1 MARHIKI
8 ALVGN
13 PNTGKSTL
21 FNLLTGLNQKIGN
34 FPGITV
40 DKKVGYC
47 SLADGREAEIIDL
60 PGTYSLYP
68 KSKDESIVFQVLAD
82 KENNSHPD
90 LIVLVADATNLRR
103 NLLLC
108 SQVADLS
115 IPMLLVLNMTDMA
128 KKESIHIDV
137 NKLANRLGIQVIE
150 MSARKNEG
158 LDILKNALSNTG
170 LISTQLPGI
179 DVSIFAAEAIFEVA
193 TKLNTP
199 NNYYALQVLHQH
211 EYLGFLSE
219 KQQQEIEEIQQLH
232 GFESSKI
239 QAAETIARYR
249 HLSTVLTDVVKVT
262 GAERK
267 FKMTDRLDS
276 ILTNRFW
283 GFFIF
288 LLILFFVFNAI
299 FSWSAYPM
307 GLIESGFTWITGYG
321 HEHLPQGVLSDL
333 LLDGVVA
340 GLGGIVI
347 FIPQIAILFALISIL
362 EDTGYMARVTFM
374 MDKIMRKFGLS
385 GKSVVPMIG
394 GIACAVP
401 SIMSARNIENWKDRM
416 ITIMVTPLVSC
427 SARLPVY
434 SLMITLVV
442 PNKMYFG
449 FISLQTLTFMA
460 MYTITIVAAMLV
472 AFVMKFILK
481 AKERSYFIMEL
492 PVYRMPRWSNVFLT
506 MYEKSKT
513 FVLEAGKVIIAISIV
528 LWVLATY
535 GPPKRF
541 EGINAKYQSLVKKY
555 KNTKLTLQDSLVFDN
570 LQRDMAAE
578 KLENS
583 YAGIL
588 GRSIEPAIKPLGYD
602 WKIGIALITS
612 FAAREAFVGT
622 MATIYSVDYVGK
634 DGGELRLRDKIRD
647 AINPE
652 TGLPVFTFATA
663 LSLMLFYAF
672 AMQCMSTV
680 AVVYRETKSWKWP
693 AIQFG
698 YMTALAYVASL
709 IAYQFL
715 K

>member
-1 MARHIKI
+1 MADIKV

-40 DKKVGYC
+40 DKKVGFC
-47 SLADGREAEIIDL
+47 KLTASQNAEIIDL

-82 KENNSHPD
+82 KNNASHPD
-90 LIVLVADATNLRR
+90 VVVVVADATNLRR

-108 SQVADLS
+108 SQVADLGL
-115 IPMLLVLNMTDMA
+115 PMLLVLNMTDLA
-128 KKESIHIDV
+128 RKEGIHINV
-137 NKLANRLGIQVIE
+137 NKLAERLGIQVVA
-150 MSARKNEG
+150 MSARKNDG
-158 LDILKNALSNTG
+158 LEVLKKAISHTTA
-170 LISTQLPGI
+170 ISTQLTGI
-179 DVSIFAAEAIFEVA
+179 DVNIFAQEAIGEVKQ
-193 TKLNTP
+193 KLKIVND
-199 NNYYALQVLHQH
+199 YYALQVLHQH
-211 EYLGFLSE
+211 EHLTAITATE
-219 KQQQEIEEIQQLH
+219 QQEIEAIKEAH
-232 GFESSKI
+232 HFESSKI
-239 QAAETIARYR
+239 QGAETIARYR
-249 HLSTVLTDVVKVT
+249 HLSTVLTDLIFDTGAAKKFKVT
-262 GAERK
+262 DK
-267 FKMTDRLDS
+267 LDS

-288 LLILFFVFNAI
+288 IAILFFVFNAI
-299 FSWSAYPM
+299 FSWSAHPM
-307 GLIESGFTWITGYG
+307 ELIENGFVWLTEFG
-321 HEHLPQGVLSDL
+321 HEHLPNGVLTNL

-340 GLGGIVI
+340 GLGGIII

-374 MDKIMRKFGLS
+374 LDKIMRKFGLS

-401 SIMSARNIENWKDRM
+401 SIMSARNIENWKDRI

-434 SLMITLVV
+434 TLLISLVV
-442 PNKMYFG
+442 PDKKLFG
-449 FISLQTLTFMA
+449 FLSLQGLTLMA
-460 MYTITIVAAMLV
+460 MYIISIVAAILV
-472 AFVMKFILK
+472 AFVMKFIIK
-481 AKERSYFIMEL
+481 AKEKSYFIMEL
-492 PVYRMPRWSNVFLT
+492 PVYRMPRWKNVFYT
-506 MYEKSKT
+506 MFEKSKT

-535 GPPKRF
+535 GPPERF
-541 EGINAKYQSLVKKY
+541 DRIEKKY
-555 KNTKLTLQDSLVFDN
+555 EALKTVNLDGIKLSSIN
-570 LQRDMAAE
+570 RDMAAE

-588 GRSIEPAIKPLGYD
+588 GQAIEPAIKPLGFD

-622 MATIYSVDYVGK
+622 MSTIYSVDNSDEQTATIRNK
-634 DGGELRLRDKIRD
+634 MRD
-647 AINPE
+647 AKNPD
-652 TGLPVFTFATA
+652 TGLPVFTFATS

-693 AIQFG
+693 LIQLI
-698 YMTALAYVASL
+698 YMTAMAYVASL
-709 IAYQFL
+709 IAYQLL

>member
-1 MARHIKI
+1 MAHIKV

-40 DKKVGYC
+40 DKKIGY
-47 SLADGREAEIIDL
+47 SKLDATTTAEIIDL

-82 KENNSHPD
+82 KNNSSYPD
-90 LIVLVADATNLRR
+90 MVVLVADATNLRR

-108 SQVADLS
+108 SQVADLGL
-115 IPMLLVLNMTDMA
+115 PMLLVLNMTDLA
-128 KKESIHIDV
+128 RKEGIHV
-137 NKLANRLGIQVIE
+137 NVDRLAERLGIQVVA
-150 MSARKNEG
+150 MSARKNDG
-158 LDILKNALSNTG
+158 LATLKKAISHTTS
-170 LISTQLPGI
+170 ISTQKTGI
-179 DVSIFAAEAIFEVA
+179 DVNAFAPEAIKAVKDKIGTE
-193 TKLNTP
+193 ND
-199 NNYYALQVLHQH
+199 YYALQVLHQH
-211 EYLGFLSE
+211 EHLLFFSE
-219 KQQQEIEEIQQLH
+219 TEQKEIEAIEEKYN
-232 GFESSKI
+232 FESSQI
-239 QAAETIARYR
+239 QGAETIARYR
-249 HLSTVLTDVVKVT
+249 FLSTVLTDVVFDTGAAKKFKVT
-262 GAERK
+262 DK
-267 FKMTDRLDS
+267 LDS

-288 LLILFFVFNAI
+288 ILILFFVFNAI
-299 FSWSAYPM
+299 FSWSSYPM
-307 GLIESGFTWITGYG
+307 ELIETSFVWLTELG
-321 HEHLPQGVLSDL
+321 HKHLPEGVLTNL
-333 LLDGVVA
+333 FLDGVLA
-340 GLGGIVI
+340 GLGGVII

-374 MDKIMRKFGLS
+374 LDKIMRKFGLS

-401 SIMSARNIENWKDRM
+401 SIMSARNIENWKDRI

-434 SLMITLVV
+434 TLLISLVV
-442 PNKMYFG
+442 PNKLVFG
-449 FISLQTLTFMA
+449 FLSLQGLTLMA
-460 MYTITIVAAMLV
+460 MYVISIFAAILV
-472 AFVMKFILK
+472 AMVMKFIIK
-481 AKERSYFIMEL
+481 AKEKSYFIMEL
-492 PVYRMPRWSNVFLT
+492 PVYRMPRWNNVIYT

-535 GPPKRF
+535 GPEKRF
-541 EGINAKYQSLVKKY
+541 DPIQAKYSALKVNVNDEVK
-555 KNTKLTLQDSLVFDN
+555 LAAIE
-570 LQRDMAAE
+570 RDEAAE

-588 GRSIEPAIKPLGYD
+588 GQMIEPAIKPLGFD
-602 WKIGIALITS
+602 WKIGISLITS

-622 MATIYSVDYVGK
+622 MSTIYSVDSGDEQTATIRNK
-634 DGGELRLRDKIRD
+634 MRD
-647 AINPE
+647 AVNPN
-652 TGLPVFTFATA
+652 TGLPVFTFATS

-693 AIQFG
+693 IIQLV
-698 YMTALAYVASL
+698 YMTALAYLASL
-709 IAYQFL
+709 LAYQFL

>member
-1 MARHIKI
+1 MKV

-40 DKKVGYC
+40 DKKVGFC
-47 SLADGREAEIIDL
+47 KLSAHQNAEIIDL

-82 KENNSHPD
+82 KNDPSHPD
-90 LIVLVADATNLRR
+90 VIVVVADATNLRR

-108 SQVADLS
+108 SQVADLGL
-115 IPMLLVLNMTDMA
+115 PMLLVLNMTDLA
-128 KKESIHIDV
+128 RKEGIHINV
-137 NKLANRLGIQVIE
+137 NILAQRLGIQVVA
-150 MSARKNEG
+150 MSARRSDG
-158 LDILKNALSNTG
+158 LDTLKKAISHTTA
-170 LISTQLPGI
+170 ISTQLTGI
-179 DVSIFAAEAIFEVA
+179 DVSVFAPEAIAEI
-193 TKLNTP
+193 KKKINTD
-199 NNYYALQVLHQH
+199 NDYFALQVLHQH
-211 EYLGFLSE
+211 EHLVFFTE
-219 KQQQEIEEIQQLH
+219 KDQQEIEAIEKEH
-232 GFESSKI
+232 HFESSKI
-239 QAAETIARYR
+239 QGAETIARYR
-249 HLSTVLTDVVKVT
+249 HLSTVLTDLIFDL
-262 GAERK
+262 GAEKK
-267 FKMTDRLDS
+267 FKVTDRLDS

-288 LLILFFVFNAI
+288 IGILFFVFNAI

-307 GLIESGFTWITGYG
+307 ELIENSFVWLTEFG
-321 HEHLPQGVLSDL
+321 HAHLPDGVLTNL

-340 GLGGIVI
+340 GLGGIII

-401 SIMSARNIENWKDRM
+401 SIMSARNIENWKDRI

-434 SLMITLVV
+434 TLLISLVV
-442 PNKMYFG
+442 PNKMVLG
-449 FISLQTLTFMA
+449 FLSLQGLTLMA
-460 MYTITIVAAMLV
+460 MYVISILAAVLV
-472 AFVMKFILK
+472 AFVMKFIIK
-481 AKERSYFIMEL
+481 AKEKSYFIMEL
-492 PVYRMPRWSNVFLT
+492 PVYRMPRWKNVFYT
-506 MYEKSKT
+506 MFEKSKT
-513 FVLEAGKVIIAISIV
+513 FVFEAGKVIIAISIV

-535 GPPKRF
+535 GPGKRF
-541 EGINAKYQSLVKKY
+541 DAIDKKY
-555 KNTKLTLQDSLVFDN
+555 DAVELNIKDSTKLASLE
-570 LQRDMAAE
+570 RDKAAE

-588 GRSIEPAIKPLGYD
+588 GQTIEPAIKPLGFD

-622 MATIYSVDYVGK
+622 MSTIYSVDNGDEQTATIRNK
-634 DGGELRLRDKIRD
+634 MRD
-647 AINPE
+647 AKNPE
-652 TGLPVFTFATA
+652 TGLPVFTFATS

-693 AIQFG
+693 VIQLV
-698 YMTALAYVASL
+698 YMTAMAYVASL